1 MESIRTYTNTKC
13 ELEIAKA
20 RLGWLMDR
28 KEQLYC
34 KYFPITAKL
43 KDDVISGGDK
53 NNDKMDRYLSELY
66 DVDIGTG
73 NSLAAE
79 IELQRGLVERL
90 NSFISEMTDAL
101 GRMSGIEYELYYEIV
116 VNNKRVTRA
125 VEHIAE
131 RYDLETRT
139 IWKYYYSKIK
149 KDVENLLMYS
159 ESTVNDVVQ
168 CMM

>member
-13 ELEIAKA
+13 ELEIARA
-20 RLGWLMDR
+20 RLAWLMDR

-73 NSLAAE
+73 NSLAGE
-79 IELQRGLVERL
+79 IDYQRTVVDKLAACL
-90 NSFISEMTDAL
+90 TEMTATL
-101 GRMSGIEYELYYEIV
+101 ERMTGIEYELYYEIV
-116 VNNKRVTRA
+116 VKRRHITNA
-125 VEHIAE
+125 VEYIAE
-131 RYDLETRT
+131 KYDKDTRT
-139 IWKYYYSKIK
+139 IWKYYYPKIE
-149 KDVENLLMYS
+149 KDIKSLTTYS
-159 ESTVNDVVQ
+159 ESTVNNAVQ
-168 CMM
+168 CKM